1 MIKKSI
7 LNYVYYSSC
16 MMNGTSTPS
25 RKDNQSP
32 FTAKHNSATK
42 LDKQLKATLDLKEI
56 SARLLDVV
64 NELKTCCSLFSKD
77 SMDVLTRPQKSFIA
91 SLKSTIIPFI
101 AHASNEISLSS
112 KVLAPICSTQY
123 VHNSDEAK
131 RKRKAIDDIENSNTK
146 KRKSESLKRIEHTI
160 MSRTALMPITNGCSQ
175 RKAHHRAA
183 KTNKSKQLP
192 TRAQALLPKPLNG
205 KQFTPEEFISMF
217 ENIDKPKTR
226 SLFINHAVETSLV
239 PMKRCALYCLLNR
252 AADKKNIRN
261 HWQHVGRGS
270 LLDYQHLDE
279 LHLELTKCNGLT
291 IDKNDIKKKCKRI
304 KTN

>member
-1 MIKKSI
+1 MINSI

-101 AHASNEISLSS
+101 AHASNEILLSS

-146 KRKSESLKRIEHTI
+146 KRKSESLKRIEHAI
-160 MSRTALMPITNGCSQ
+160 ISRTALMPITNDVRCSQ
-175 RKAHHRAA
+175 RKTHH
-183 KTNKSKQLP
+183 
-192 TRAQALLPKPLNG
+192 G
-205 KQFTPEEFISMF
+205 
-217 ENIDKPKTR
+217 
-226 SLFINHAVETSLV
+226 
-239 PMKRCALYCLLNR
+239 
-252 AADKKNIRN
+252 
-261 HWQHVGRGS
+261 
-270 LLDYQHLDE
+270 
-279 LHLELTKCNGLT
+279 
-291 IDKNDIKKKCKRI
+291 
-304 KTN
+304 